1 MLLEQSRINSQDIS
15 PLTYRGSSEPPDN
28 ISNFNDAS
36 GLRRSRQPI
45 KVAGITMGSTENLN
59 VDDELASV
67 FANRRRRRRS
77 ATPVKIGGIVMG
89 DENGSEDQDEL
100 PFGQDQKSKR
110 NSYHP
115 GKSVFN
121 NLHTAD
127 QKI

>member
-1 MLLEQSRINSQDIS
+1 MLLEQSRISSQETS
-15 PLTYRGSSEPPDN
+15 PVTYRGSSEPPEN
-28 ISNFNDAS
+28 ISNNFNDTS

-89 DENGSEDQDEL
+89 DENEVQDEL

-115 GKSVFN
+115 GKSV
-121 NLHTAD
+121 L
-127 QKI
+127 KK

>member
-1 MLLEQSRINSQDIS
+1 MLLEQSRISSSQETS
-15 PLTYRGSSEPPDN
+15 PVTYRGSSEPPEN
-28 ISNFNDAS
+28 SNFNDTS

-89 DENGSEDQDEL
+89 DENEVVQDEL

-115 GKSVFN
+115 GKSV
-121 NLHTAD
+121 L
-127 QKI
+127 KKKK